1 MSVLRSILPA
11 AAGMGLLYVVLL
23 LEYFDFM
30 ARLVLVLVIA
40 GGAGLATLLMSEEPQ
55 ELIEPVPPIPA
66 PVFDVAKASEGV
78 DMVERLHK
86 LNAENFEGSEIQFD
100 YPGVRGKLTKGKPP
114 VVVQAPEKKDEPDT
128 SAGTVEPV

>member
-1 MSVLRSILPA
+1 MSLIRSILP
-11 AAGMGLLYVVLL
+11 GVIGVYLLYAALFLVSVDFAVKVVLML
-23 LEYFDFM
+23 
-30 ARLVLVLVIA
+30 AIA
-40 GGAGLATLLMSEEPQ
+40 GGAGFATLKMGEEPQ
-55 ELIEPVPPIPA
+55 ASIAPMAFEAPPA
-66 PVFDVAKASEGV
+66 FDSAKASEGV